1 MTAKPRKSR
10 SRADAFKLH
19 WQGQLGDYIT
29 ALVWSP
35 KGDALA
41 VSSSSGEVVIWTEAE
56 LVSLVPAQPDSAI
69 DCLEFSADGRYLA
82 AAGQGGE
89 VFVWQ
94 MADLGRSPTVVQY
107 PQGSTSHWINQL
119 TWHPGTPWLAFG
131 VGSQIYVWEYAS
143 SQILASLD
151 FKESSVLALDWHIDG
166 TMLAASGHTG
176 VKVWSG
182 ADWGAE
188 PEFIEVPGASIDV
201 AWSLDG
207 RYLASG
213 NLDRT
218 LTVVSWGSP
227 PPWLMQGFPGKVR
240 QLAWAAP
247 MANQPSMV
255 AAACGE
261 GVTVWKRQGQGW
273 ENRVLEK
280 HGGTVIAIAFHPTTR
295 LLASAA
301 QDGQLCLWQNAT
313 KLQQTLKGVA
323 SGFSAIAWHPQGTY
337 LAAGGDQGEIL
348 IWKPE
353 KRGQGFQ

>member
-1 MTAKPRKSR
+1 MTAKSRR
-10 SRADAFKLH
+10 SRADAFNVY

-29 ALVWSP
+29 ALAWSP
-35 KGDALA
+35 AGDSLA
-41 VSSSSGEVVIWTEAE
+41 ASCSSGGVVIWTETD
-56 LVSLVPAQPDSAI
+56 LIPLVPARLDSAI

-82 AAGQGGE
+82 AAGQRGE
-89 VFVWQ
+89 VLVWQ
-94 MADLGRSPTVVQY
+94 VADLDQPPIIVQY
-107 PQGSTSHWINQL
+107 GTTAHWINQL

-143 SQILASLD
+143 GEILASLD
-151 FKESSVLALDWHIDG
+151 FKASSVLALDWHIDG

-182 ADWGAE
+182 SDWEAE
-188 PEFIEVPGASIDV
+188 PEFIEVPGASISA

-218 LTVVSWGSP
+218 LTVMSWGSP

-240 QLAWAAP
+240 QVAWAAP
-247 MANQPSMV
+247 VDNQPSMV
-255 AAACGE
+255 AAACVE
-261 GVTVWKRQGQGW
+261 GVTVWQRQGQGW

-280 HGGTVIAIAFHPTTR
+280 HKGKVVAIAFHPTHR

-301 QDGQLCLWQNAT
+301 QDGHLCLWKNA
-313 KLQQTLKGVA
+313 KSLQQTLKGVV

-348 IWKPE
+348 IWKPTV
-353 KRGQGFQ
+353 RGQGFQ